1 MRRATNQDKLWASF
15 IRERC
20 MTAEKKTIKT
30 IVGNILSQ
38 ALNVPVLSG
47 IFITFLYFR
56 LPDSTDNL
64 LMGYLLAMIF
74 VSLIPLSSL
83 FFYIPVN
90 NEETQ
95 RTVHRQRVASFVI
108 MMVSY
113 PIGWLV
119 LGRTHAPRI
128 FTAIAAT
135 YTFVTI
141 GLVFF
146 NLLLHYKASGHAA
159 GVSGP
164 VASMIYI
171 YGLFAAPL
179 LLLLPLV
186 TWARLA
192 AKGHNFWQTVVGATL
207 SGLISVGVL
216 RAFGF
221 SPFLGVVW

>member
-1 MRRATNQDKLWASF
+1 M
-15 IRERC
+15 
-20 MTAEKKTIKT
+20 AEETRSIKS
-30 IVGNILSQ
+30 VLGEVLSQ
-38 ALNVPVLSG
+38 VLNVPVLSG
-47 IFITFLYFR
+47 LFITFIYLR
-56 LPDSTDNL
+56 LPGLEVNALPGFLWTL
-64 LMGYLLAMIF
+64 LF
-74 VSLIPLSSL
+74 VSVIPLCSL
-83 FFYIPVN
+83 FFYIPVH

-95 RTVHRQRVASFVI
+95 KTVHRQRVASFVF

-119 LGRTHAPRI
+119 LALTQAPRI

-135 YTFVTI
+135 YTFVTL
-141 GLVFF
+141 GLIIF
-146 NLLLHYKASGHAA
+146 NLVLRYKASGHAA

-192 AKGHNFWQTVVGATL
+192 AKGHNFWQTVVGAAL
-207 SGLISVGVL
+207 SGIISISVL
-216 RAFGF
+216 WAYGF
-221 SPFLGVVW
+221 TPFHGIVW